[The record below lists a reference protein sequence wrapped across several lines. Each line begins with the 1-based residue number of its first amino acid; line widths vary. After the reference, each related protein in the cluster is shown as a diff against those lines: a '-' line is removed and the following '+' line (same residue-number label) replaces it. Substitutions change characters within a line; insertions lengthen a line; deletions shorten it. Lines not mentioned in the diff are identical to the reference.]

1 MKFNGQDWMNLIQMN
16 IMNTNVSKNPL
27 EKNTVDIRV
36 NKSPKCSVWVK
47 SQEMQY
53 DPSSLPR

>member
-27 EKNTVDIRV
+27 EKNTVDLIV
-36 NKSPKCSVWVK
+36 NKSPKCRVWVK
-47 SQEMQY
+47 SQETQY